1 MTRSR
6 ESRVEGERG
15 VGGGE
20 WSGGRGGNSRGGVW
34 KEGYGGK
41 ETAKVRQLRERG
53 VGGGAKFIIALHF
66 ILP

>member
-1 MTRSR
+1 MTQSR
-6 ESRVEGERG
+6 ESRVG
-15 VGGGE
+15 
-20 WSGGRGGNSRGGVW
+20 GGRGK